1 MPKYLSWSWC
11 NNRTQVHN
19 KCNAHQSPQNHAPPK
34 SMEKLSST
42 KSVPGAK
49 KVGDRWLRWPQQN
62 RWWMG
67 LRKKWSAKPLATG
80 REASLGEH
88 WNVLSMALWKK
99 IGIFTICWALR
110 KIKLVETLLSTCLRH
125 KTNNTWEQE
134 PNYAVQS
141 AEESLQ

>member
-49 KVGDRWLRWPQQN
+49 KVGTADLDDLSRTGGEWDWEKNDQQSH
-62 RWWMG
+62 WQQG
-67 LRKKWSAKPLATG
+67 G
-80 REASLGEH
+80 RP
-88 WNVLSMALWKK
+88 V
-99 IGIFTICWALR
+99 
-110 KIKLVETLLSTCLRH
+110 
-125 KTNNTWEQE
+125 WESIE
-134 PNYAVQS
+134 MF
-141 AEESLQ
+141 